1 MSLARAA
8 RRTVRR
14 GLNAFRTTVLF
25 WSRPS
30 LVLLDMIEAAL
41 LWAGCPD
48 DRAIDVTQA
57 CALGFASTWFLVVGW
72 ALWRHPVATPSAATA
87 IGTVTIRLDGG
98 IVGLIW
104 AAARCIGALA
114 VVVLLVVHW
123 MASSALSL
131 ALLWPMLCCTWLVL
145 CCACSFLDLGMPAAE
160 DDG

>member
-87 IGTVTIRLDGG
+87 IGTSGG
-98 IVGLIW
+98 
-104 AAARCIGALA
+104 
-114 VVVLLVVHW
+114 
-123 MASSALSL
+123 SA
-131 ALLWPMLCCTWLVL
+131 TQHV
-145 CCACSFLDLGMPAAE
+145 PAAPQKRTLRSV
-160 DDG
+160 GRPRAASWSAACGGTNTRIHAG